1 MPTAAKL
8 IAAIVLAAVGF
19 FAAGTVAGHL
29 PANTGPGYLW
39 AIASGVGLLSGWR
52 VLGPDARGTPLAAV
66 SAGLRATVIM
76 VLIVLMIVS
85 FAQMIQR
92 SLQRHYDGPVHALQS
107 MFGLMLDNGALL
119 LHPDVAG
126 VLLVGGMLAGGLAHR
141 AARSWR

>member
-8 IAAIVLAAVGF
+8 VAALCLAAVGV

-29 PANTGPGYLW
+29 PEGMRAGYLW
-39 AIASGVGLLSGWR
+39 AIAAGAGLLTGWR
-52 VLGPDARGTPLAAV
+52 VLGPDARGTLLAAV

-76 VLIVLMIVS
+76 VLIVLAIVS
-85 FAQMIQR
+85 FVEMIHR

-119 LHPDVAG
+119 LHPDVVG
-126 VLLVGGMLAGGLAHR
+126 LLLVGGMLAGGLAHR